1 MTSAMYRRAST
12 PREALGQD
20 IISDLRTYAAHA
32 QHIGQAFASLNNLG
46 QADLH
51 ALLAVMEAERAGQ
64 PLTAGALAQELNFST
79 SSITALVDR
88 LERAGH
94 IYRDRDPVDRRK
106 IFLRYAE
113 PGAQVARG
121 FFTPLA
127 VRTDQVM
134 NQFTEAEL
142 ATVHRFLRGIVES
155 MKQHRDDLRTAHTG
169 PGNHA

>member
-1 MTSAMYRRAST
+1 MTSAMYRRRAT
-12 PREALGQD
+12 ARDALADD
-20 IISDLRTYAAHA
+20 IVSDLRTYAAHA

-51 ALLAVMEAERAGQ
+51 ALIAIMEAERSGH

-79 SSITALVDR
+79 SSITALIDR
-88 LERAGH
+88 LETAGH

-106 IFLRYAE
+106 ILLRYAE
-113 PGAQVARG
+113 PGARVAMG

-127 VRTDQVM
+127 ARTDEVM

-142 ATVHRFLRGIVES
+142 ATVHRFLQGMVES
-155 MKQHRDDLRTAHTG
+155 MKQHRDGLRANQGERHD
-169 PGNHA
+169 P